1 MTVEGKGRGNLS
13 RRQFLGWAWAAS
25 AAWLVGQT
33 GIGLYRFFKPRVEP
47 GEFGGEVVAGAVDEF
62 EPGTVSHV
70 QSGHFFI
77 SRLADGGVLYVAS
90 LHPFGLHGP
99 LA

>member
-47 GEFGGEVVAGAVDEF
+47 GEFG
-62 EPGTVSHV
+62 
-70 QSGHFFI
+70 
-77 SRLADGGVLYVAS
+77 
-90 LHPFGLHGP
+90 
-99 LA
+99 